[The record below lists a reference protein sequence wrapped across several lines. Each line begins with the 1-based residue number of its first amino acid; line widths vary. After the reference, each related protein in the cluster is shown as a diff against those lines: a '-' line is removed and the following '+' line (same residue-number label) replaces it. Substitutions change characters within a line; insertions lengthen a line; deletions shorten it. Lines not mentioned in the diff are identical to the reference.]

1 MLRLDT
7 SSKYKSYIPAI
18 PCILHTNICIL
29 VGYYLMLYRLNVC
42 RTSSFVSP
50 LRLIQTVWLDEI
62 NICGCLPYV
71 KPNQALFDNSLITI
85 SGEFPVNDVSICR
98 QL

>member
-1 MLRLDT
+1 MLRLGT

-29 VGYYLMLYRLNVC
+29 VGYYLMLYRLNVY

-50 LRLIQTVWLDEI
+50 LRLIQAVRLDKI
-62 NICGCLPYV
+62 NVCGCLPYV
-71 KPNQALFDNSLITI
+71 KGKQGFFDNSLVTF
-85 SGEFPVNDVSICR
+85 G
-98 QL
+98 